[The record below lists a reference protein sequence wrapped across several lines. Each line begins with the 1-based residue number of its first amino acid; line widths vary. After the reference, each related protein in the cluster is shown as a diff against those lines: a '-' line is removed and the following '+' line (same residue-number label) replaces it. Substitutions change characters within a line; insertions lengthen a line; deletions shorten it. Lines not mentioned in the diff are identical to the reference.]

1 MVSENWATCR
11 KRRIQKASKIAV
23 FLSCILLFC
32 FAYSLSSAIIRTSVF
47 ACSYVCR
54 QICKYGLELCVGNA
68 HSDSKKHCG
77 KKKKKEIWKII
88 ISSYTYVKILQTTKI
103 TRTLDSFYF
112 EKNRFKEITIS
123 NYFFSRNCST
133 QFVRFVYNISYVYRI
148 KMKINLSD
156 VLNKY
161 ILITNSQVKNGY
173 ILIFFFRRI
182 KNFLRLKICNKK
194 YNLRTIYSKNSN
206 TFSLVYDRSMIIDFL
221 PRDFYRRSSES
232 LCTYL
237 LCIRVYAHVCE
248 R

>member
-1 MVSENWATCR
+1 MFLRVSTD
-11 KRRIQKASKIAV
+11 
-23 FLSCILLFC
+23 L
-32 FAYSLSSAIIRTSVF
+32 
-47 ACSYVCR
+47 
-54 QICKYGLELCVGNA
+54 QIWLGIM
-68 HSDSKKHCG
+68 CG
-77 KKKKKEIWKII
+77 KRTQWFEETLWQKKKKEIWKII

-148 KMKINLSD
+148 KIKINLSD

-237 LCIRVYAHVCE
+237 LCIRVYVHVCE